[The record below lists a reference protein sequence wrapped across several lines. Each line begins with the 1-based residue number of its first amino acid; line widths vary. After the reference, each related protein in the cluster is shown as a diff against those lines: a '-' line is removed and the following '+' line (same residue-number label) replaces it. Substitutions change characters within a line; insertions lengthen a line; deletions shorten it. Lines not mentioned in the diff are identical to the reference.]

1 MKILYSLKSLLLLWV
16 LGSCILVSCDD
27 EDKKNGQVTLLSF
40 GPAGVHHG
48 EEIKFIGE
56 NLDEVTSIVIPPG
69 IEVSSSS
76 FTSQSDK
83 LITLVIP
90 QEAEAGKLLL
100 KTSSGEIETKTPL
113 SFDVDVEIT
122 SITTEAK
129 PGTNITIAGSKLN
142 WIEEVVFSDGLSVTE
157 FVSQSMTELVVAV
170 PMEAE
175 TGFLIFKSG
184 GTDPLTFASEDELI
198 VSLPT
203 VTAMTPASVRH
214 TENLTITGENL
225 DLVTAIVFGGNKT
238 VTSFVSQSATEIVVT
253 VPAGAVKGKLTLK
266 QLSPVDVVTATEL
279 IITLPAATSLTP
291 QPATPGS
298 SSITI
303 NGTNLDL
310 VAKLKLAGKT
320 GPIEVLKADFT
331 THTATQI
338 VLALP
343 ANADNGGV
351 SYTTIHDYSGTLGVN
366 VIIPGAGPPP
376 LSLTLFDDQVYFGGG
391 NWSWGNTTV
400 TNSTEQAYSG
410 TKSWKHTNTGGDG
423 GASVGGMSGVDASS
437 LAVFKFSLYG
447 GPGTNNK
454 TVAAILN
461 DTWGNYN
468 TVTIKE
474 GQWTEFSIPLTSYS
488 SVTLSN
494 ITRWAFKMESA
505 TAGMYF
511 YVDRVG
517 FDPAGP
523 PPLNYYI
530 YDDGLKNGWSEWNGW
545 GHTTKDFA
553 NSEQVFKGT
562 KAIKMTFNDQ
572 YGAIQ
577 FGAPS
582 AGVFAGYTTLSF
594 RVYAPAAQNLIVQ
607 LNNDADKYLS
617 IPQGWSLV
625 EIPISTLAGNT
636 SVTELRFKNN
646 NANLPVTLY
655 FDEIGLKL

>member
-1 MKILYSLKSLLLLWV
+1 MKMIYSLKTLLLLWM
-16 LGSCILVSCDD
+16 LGSCILISCDD
-27 EDKKNGQVTLLSF
+27 EDKKNQEVTLLSF

-56 NLDEVTSIVIPPG
+56 NLDEVTAIVLQPG
-69 IEVSSSS
+69 IEISSSA

-90 QEAEAGKLLL
+90 DEAEAGKLLL
-100 KTSSGEIETKTPL
+100 KTPDAEIETKTPL
-113 SFDVDVEIT
+113 SFDVDVEIA

-129 PGTNITIAGSKLN
+129 PGTNVTITGSKLN
-142 WIEEVVFSDGLSVTE
+142 WIEEISFTDELSVTE
-157 FVSQSMTELVVAV
+157 FVSQSMTELVVTV

-184 GTDPLTFASEDELI
+184 GTDPLTFASENELI
-198 VSLPT
+198 VSLPK
-203 VTAMTPASVRH
+203 VTAMTPSSVRH
-214 TENLTITGENL
+214 TENLTLTGENL
-225 DLVTAIVFGGNKT
+225 DLVTSIVFGGNKT

-253 VPAGAVKGKLTLK
+253 VPAGTVKGKLTLK
-266 QLSPVDVVTATEL
+266 QASPVDVMTSTDL
-279 IITLPAATSLTP
+279 IITLPAATALTP

-303 NGTNLDL
+303 TGTNLDL
-310 VAKLKLAGKT
+310 VAKLKLAGKA
-320 GPIEVLKADFT
+320 GAIEVPKADFT

-343 ANADNGGV
+343 ANADNGSI
-351 SYTTIHDYSGTLGVN
+351 SYTTIHEYSGLLGVN

-376 LSLTLFDDQVYFGGG
+376 LAITLFDDQIYFGGG
-391 NWSWGNTTV
+391 NWSWGNTTE
-400 TNSTEQAYSG
+400 TGSTEQFYSG
-410 TKSWKHTNTGGDG
+410 AKSWKHTNTSGDG
-423 GASVGGMSGVDASS
+423 GASVGGMSGVDASGQG
-437 LAVFKFSLYG
+437 VFKFSLYG

-461 DTWGNYN
+461 DAWGNYN

-474 GQWTEFSIPLTSYS
+474 GQWTHFSIPLSSYS
-488 SVTLSN
+488 SVTLAN
-494 ITRWAFKMESA
+494 VTRWAFKMESA
-505 TAGMYF
+505 TAGMYY

-517 FDPAGP
+517 FDPPGP
-523 PPLNYYI
+523 PPLDYYI

-553 NSEQVFKGT
+553 NSEQVFKGS

-572 YGAIQ
+572 YGAVQ

-617 IPQGWSLV
+617 IPQGWSVV
-625 EIPISTLAGNT
+625 EIPISSIAGNA